1 VNPFFLYHCLHQ
13 IITMK
18 SKWILGLTLLSAS
31 FFICGV
37 LSEDGKA
44 GKTGAPGEGT
54 CVQCHAGTA
63 LNAGGGFVFV
73 ESSDMIFG
81 QHQLGQTYD
90 MSVTVGQTGN
100 GLFGFSVVA
109 LDANGNSVGT
119 FTAGSDNHTENFTV
133 SGSSRQYVTHNLNGG
148 ASQDEHT
155 FNFTWTAPSEDF
167 GTITFYA
174 TGLAANGNGMN
185 SGDKVYSATL
195 ESPVM
200 PNTGIDRGKD
210 ELSFQWDPTSKT
222 LFLVNASSVDG
233 AELIVSDLQGKIVVK
248 TQSILDH
255 TFQLGHL
262 TSGCYLI
269 QLRKGKQSWEKK
281 III

>member
-1 VNPFFLYHCLHQ
+1 
-13 IITMK
+13 MK
-18 SKWILGLTLLSAS
+18 SNWILGLTLLSAS

-81 QHQLGQTYD
+81 QHQLGQTYN
-90 MSVTVGQTGN
+90 MSVTVGQSGD

-133 SGSSRQYVTHNLNGG
+133 QGSPRQYVTHNLNGG
-148 ASQDEHT
+148 TSQDEHT

-195 ESPVM
+195 ESPLM
-200 PNTGIDRGKD
+200 PNTGIANQSDAIAIH
-210 ELSFQWDPTSKT
+210 WDPIQSA
-222 LFLVNASSVDG
+222 LVIGNHIKSYHLEVFD
-233 AELIVSDLQGKIVVK
+233 IQGKVVVNMNQCSESIV
-248 TQSILDH
+248 TMAD
-255 TFQLGHL
+255 L
-262 TSGCYLI
+262 TSGCYVVRI
-269 QLRKGKQSWEKK
+269 TRDGKKTERK
-281 III
+281 IFI